1 NPERVPARE
10 DDATVPTSPYG
21 SSKLMTEIMLR
32 DAAAAHGLRHVTL
45 RYFNVAGADVAP
57 AGRPRRLLT
66 SSRSRSK
73 PRLVAR
79 GGFRPCPRASQMAT
93 AFRRRENDRVS
104 RVGMATQTFYPRQL
118 EKREKER
125 RGYASEAKGRKTDV
139 DGVIAQRPY
148 FNLARTHPCNP
159 VSGTDFAPP
168 CVADSCRPQAARCRC
183 S

>member
-1 NPERVPARE
+1 PTAPARC
-10 DDATVPTSPYG
+10 SNG
-21 SSKLMTEIMLR
+21 SRISTICER
-32 DAAAAHGLRHVTL
+32 SCVTI
-45 RYFNVAGADVAP
+45 
-57 AGRPRRLLT
+57 
-66 SSRSRSK
+66 
-73 PRLVAR
+73 
-79 GGFRPCPRASQMAT
+79 
-93 AFRRRENDRVS
+93 
-104 RVGMATQTFYPRQL
+104 GMGTQTFYAHQL

-159 VSGTDFAPP
+159 VSGTDFSPP